1 MVKGIRQMNR
11 QQKNSSDWAA
21 TVTKSTVQLGYW
33 TAAWVA
39 TLAVA
44 SFGPTFIWQSKA
56 ASLIAVLVNLA
67 VGVGMI
73 LAHKRHLKSLDEM
86 HQKIQLEA
94 MGLSLGAGLI
104 AGLAWSTLDMANVIP
119 FDAEIGGLVILMAVA
134 YMAGIF
140 AGYRRYR

>member
-1 MVKGIRQMNR
+1 MSR
-11 QQKNSSDWAA
+11 QQTSSNDWAA
-21 TVTKSTVQLGYW
+21 TITKSTVRLGYW

-44 SFGPTFIWQSKA
+44 TFGPTFIWQSRA
-56 ASLIAVLVNLA
+56 ASSIAILVNLA

-94 MGLSLGAGLI
+94 MGLSMGVGLI
-104 AGLAWSTLDMANVIP
+104 AGLAWSTADMANVIP
-119 FDAEIGGLVILMAVA
+119 FDAEIGALVILMALA